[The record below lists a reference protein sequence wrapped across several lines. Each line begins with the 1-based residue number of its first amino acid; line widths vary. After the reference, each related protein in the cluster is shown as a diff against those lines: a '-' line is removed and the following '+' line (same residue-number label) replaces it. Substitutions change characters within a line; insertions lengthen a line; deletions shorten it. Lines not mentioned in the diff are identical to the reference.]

1 LTIVF
6 RSRFSEP
13 SIPDRELSE
22 FVLGSADAQ
31 PERPAVIDAVSGR
44 RLAYGD
50 LRAQVVRR

>member
-50 LRAQVVRR
+50 LRVQVVRR